1 MRAPSPS
8 ARNSASPWSA
18 ARSLTAPARSGPGPQ
33 DCWSCCSPSRASRIT
48 RLTTD
53 DITADGTGTTF
64 LRLGDPP
71 VCVPEPFA
79 ALLRQA
85 AAGRQA
91 AVIPA
96 AGRWLFPGQNAGRP
110 LHPATL
116 SHLLTEYGIPVPAA
130 RTAAF
135 RALVQQAPPPV
146 IAQALGYSG
155 TAAASNAAAA
165 AGTWSRYAAGDHTR

>member
-1 MRAPSPS
+1 M
-8 ARNSASPWSA
+8 
-18 ARSLTAPARSGPGPQ
+18 
-33 DCWSCCSPSRASRIT
+33 
-48 RLTTD
+48 D
-53 DITADGTGTTF
+53 DITTDGTGTTF

-71 VCVPEPFA
+71 VCVPDPFA

-85 AAGRQA
+85 AAA
-91 AVIPA
+91 AADHPAAAISA

-135 RALVQQAPPPV
+135 RALVRQAPAPV

-155 TAAASNAAAA
+155 TAATSNAAAA
-165 AGTWSRYAAGDHTR
+165 GDTWSRYAAGDHTR